1 MCGRFTLHHHVEKIV
16 RRFDIEDLAFPL
28 ESRYNI
34 APGEMVGS
42 IAAGLGR
49 NTLGAFKWGLIPSG
63 SQEGSN
69 PLINARIESLG
80 QQKHFKESLEQR
92 RCLIPVDGFY
102 EWKGRKSPFYFQR
115 RDRDLFAFAG
125 IWDEWKRPDDPLG
138 VTVRRLTIL
147 TTEANDLVNP
157 IHDRMPVIV
166 PQENERL
173 WLDPSIKSPADLR
186 QLVEFKWG
194 NLFER
199 YPVSMLVNRAGS
211 DSPEM
216 IREVEPEMTLFGLV

>member
-1 MCGRFTLHHHVEKIV
+1 MCGRFTLHHHAEKIV
-16 RRFDIEDLAFPL
+16 QRFGIENLAFSL
-28 ESRYNI
+28 EPRYNI

-42 IAAGLGR
+42 IVSGLPG
-49 NTLGAFKWGLIPSG
+49 NTLSVFKWGLIPSS
-63 SQEGSN
+63 SQDGSN
-69 PLINARIESLG
+69 PLINTRIESLG
-80 QQKHFKESLEQR
+80 QQRHLKEPLEQR

-102 EWKGRKSPFYFQR
+102 EWRGRRSPFYFQR

-125 IWDEWKRPDDPLG
+125 VWDEWRRPDDPLG
-138 VTVRRLTIL
+138 VPVRTLTIL
-147 TTEANDLVNP
+147 TTEADDLVSP
-157 IHDRMPVIV
+157 IHDRMPVIM

-194 NLFER
+194 NLFDR